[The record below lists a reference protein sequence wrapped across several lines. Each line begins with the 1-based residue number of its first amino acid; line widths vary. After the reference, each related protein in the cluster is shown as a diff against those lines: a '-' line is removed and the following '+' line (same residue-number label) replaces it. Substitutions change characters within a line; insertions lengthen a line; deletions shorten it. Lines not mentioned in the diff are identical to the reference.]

1 MHAGRI
7 VAAADLYTGLV
18 EVARRLIPAGGG
30 TKEMMRRV
38 INPAMRTKGTEVLPF
53 LQRVFE
59 QIGMAKIAT
68 SAEEARGLGI
78 LSPSDRVVM
87 NRDLLITEAKKE
99 VLHMASSGYH
109 PPFPEK
115 IYAAGRDGLA
125 ALRVGIYMM
134 QQGGYITE
142 YEAHLANKL
151 AVVITGGD
159 ISSPAW
165 VSEQYILDLEREAF
179 VSLCGEE
186 KTQERIWTFLQTG
199 KSVRN

>member
-1 MHAGRI
+1 
-7 VAAADLYTGLV
+7 
-18 EVARRLIPAGGG
+18 
-30 TKEMMRRV
+30 MMRRV
-38 INPAMRTKGTEVLPF
+38 INPAMRTKGTEALPF

-59 QIGMAKIAT
+59 QIGMAKVAT

-78 LSPSDRVVM
+78 LSFADRVVM

-142 YEAHLANKL
+142 FETLLANKL
-151 AVVITGGD
+151 ANVLTGGD

-186 KTQERIWTFLQTG
+186 KTQERIWTFLQSG
-199 KSVRN
+199 KSIRN